1 MDPSHGHSPPSRPSS
16 AALKSPPPAWWWWCW
31 VGGCGCGWWGG
42 AESGGAG
49 DAAGA
54 AGGAASGALVGGGGD
69 AGRAGDVTGVM
80 GTRDGGQGTRRG
92 ARNRGRRV
100 PISGPEKL
108 HKCSVSGAGEERR
121 PARNMFWCGP
131 GPRTGI
137 GAGGAQGLALPSR
150 AIRRAVEKRPPGMQ
164 RATRGVSICRGPGA
178 ERGKSGPARDC
189 GGLPARGP
197 RGGPGSRAQRRLVPQ
212 RGRRARDSRL
222 TCGWSPQRLLILL
235 CIGADA
241 REGGRQPHPQDES
254 ERNGMRAMDECED
267 AGARAAPQPHP
278 QPRLPCLCLPRG
290 LAPPAPAPLFA
301 CLARV
306 ALSPSSPLP
315 RQREPRRLGG
325 VGRV

>member
-1 MDPSHGHSPPSRPSS
+1 MGGKGH
-16 AALKSPPPAWWWWCW
+16 
-31 VGGCGCGWWGG
+31 
-42 AESGGAG
+42 
-49 DAAGA
+49 
-54 AGGAASGALVGGGGD
+54 GGG
-69 AGRAGDVTGVM
+69 R
-80 GTRDGGQGTRRG
+80 
-92 ARNRGRRV
+92 
-100 PISGPEKL
+100 
-108 HKCSVSGAGEERR
+108 
-121 PARNMFWCGP
+121 
-131 GPRTGI
+131 GI
-137 GAGGAQGLALPSR
+137 GAGECRYPGPRSCTSAPSQEPARNSGRRGICSGAGPAREPEEGQAGPR
-150 AIRRAVEKRPPGMQ
+150 AWRCRVEHRRRAVQERPPRHAASDARRLDMPH
-164 RATRGVSICRGPGA
+164 PGA

-189 GGLPARGP
+189 GGLPCRGP
-197 RGGPGSRAQRRLVPQ
+197 PGCPGARAQRRLVPQ